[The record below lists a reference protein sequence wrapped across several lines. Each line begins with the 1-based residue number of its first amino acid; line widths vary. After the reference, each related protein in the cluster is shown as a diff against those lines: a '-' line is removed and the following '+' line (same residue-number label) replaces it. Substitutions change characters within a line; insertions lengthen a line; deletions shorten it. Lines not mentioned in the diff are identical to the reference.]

1 MTFQD
6 IAQSVDSL
14 PPLSDAILEIQNMY
28 SQGSDNIEIP
38 KLIKVIE
45 TDAMLVANILRM
57 ANAPMYGFSGRVS
70 SISQAVTLFG
80 IMQIRSFIMSYAVES
95 NIKADMK
102 VYGITNDRFNDMCNL
117 QSALVLQWYSKISL
131 SDTNVIAPLALI
143 MESGKLVLAQ
153 EIKKSNYEYDF
164 RIGLKE
170 CHDVSKYEHELVE
183 ITSYGISALLFKH
196 WNLEPTY
203 SMVLE
208 STKTDDDRIRNY
220 RNILNIVRT
229 AINVRELLTKRSV
242 MMACKKVKLVGLDV
256 DWFVKSCIRVKNSYV
271 KELKRKTLNER
282 H

>member
-6 IAQSVDSL
+6 IATSVDSL

-28 SQGSDNIEIP
+28 AQGSDNVEIP
-38 KLIKVIE
+38 KLIKIIE

-57 ANAPMYGFSGRVS
+57 ANAPMYGFSGKVS

-131 SDTNVIAPLALI
+131 SDTNVVAPLALI

-153 EIKKSNYEYDF
+153 EIKNSNYEYDF
-164 RIGLKE
+164 RIGLKS
-170 CHDVSKYEHELVE
+170 CSDVSKYEHELVD
-183 ITSYGISALLFKH
+183 ITSYGISSLLFKH

-208 STKTDDDRIRNY
+208 STKTDDDKIRNY

-242 MMACKKVKLVGLDV
+242 MLACKKVQLIGMDV
-256 DWFVKSCIRVKNSYV
+256 DWFVKACVRVKNSYV
-271 KELKRKTLNER
+271 KDLKRKTLNGR
-282 H
+282 